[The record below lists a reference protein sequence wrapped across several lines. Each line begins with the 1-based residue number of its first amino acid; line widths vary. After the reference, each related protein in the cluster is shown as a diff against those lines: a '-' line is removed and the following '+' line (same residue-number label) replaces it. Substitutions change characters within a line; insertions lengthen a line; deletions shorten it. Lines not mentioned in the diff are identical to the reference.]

1 MSDRP
6 VEFEITSRA
15 RQYGYVIWPKR
26 RDPNLRELLGER
38 ERIDVVLNGR
48 SLGERRVDWKY
59 RRISVGPTAT
69 WGLGED
75 QNKFLLDL
83 DAGKLS
89 VSTA

>member
-6 VEFEITSRA
+6 VEFGITNRA
-15 RQYGYVIWPKR
+15 RQYGYVIWPKQS
-26 RDPNLRELLGER
+26 DSELRELLAER
-38 ERIDVVLNGR
+38 ERIDVILNGQ

-69 WGLGED
+69 RSLGED
-75 QNKFLLDL
+75 QSRYTLEL